1 MFVECDAISS
11 KIGELFLN
19 LVELKL
25 NVSTEDVDD
34 THLIMKSI
42 LLSKEQ
48 MKEILDSLKIS
59 LGEKFKNLTEYSKT
73 QIEGWLVNYV
83 NSNDDIK
90 NTLHQ
95 FTVEFKDL
103 QNELFDIKV
112 RQ

>member
-1 MFVECDAISS
+1 VECDAISS

-59 LGEKFKNLTEYSKT
+59 LGEKFKNLTEYSKK

-95 FTVEFKDL
+95 LTVEFKDL